1 MEFLDGAAT
10 WFRNARIVTADRV
23 FTGCLRVEGGR
34 IEEIGEDGSSGAGL
48 DFQGD
53 YLLPGLIELHTD
65 HLESH
70 YVPRPAVTW
79 HAGSA
84 VLAYDAQ
91 IAAAG
96 ITTVFDSFR
105 VGVDEYDAGGQ
116 LGDEVAPLAEAVR
129 RAAEAGLLRADHL
142 THLRC
147 EVPAPNVVDSLNE
160 LLASHSAELIS
171 LMDHTPGQRQFRD
184 LEKYFIY
191 YSGKSGR
198 SQADLEQVA
207 RERQKVGRA
216 RALENRPRIVEVART
231 RGIALASHDDTTAE
245 EVALAHRDGVTI
257 AEFPTTLEAAAASRA
272 AGMATVMGAPNVV
285 RGGSHSGNASARQL
299 AEAGQLDILPSDY
312 VPAAL
317 LMAAFRLADAPA
329 VGGLAGAMRLVSK
342 APAEATGLK
351 DRGEIAVGRR
361 ADLLRVAR
369 HDGEPVVRAVWRE
382 GRRVACGNSGLRAES
397 RPAHALTHHA
407 AQYASVGGHAPAG
420 DMDSHGVMSITSPVE
435 SRA

>member
-1 MEFLDGAAT
+1 MEFLDGRPT
-10 WFRNARIVTADRV
+10 LFRNARIVTADRV
-23 FTGCLRVEGGR
+23 FTGCLSVEGGL
-34 IEEIGEDGSSGAGL
+34 IQEIREGGSAGAGV

-53 YLLPGLIELHTD
+53 YLLPGLVELHTD

-70 YVPRPAVTW
+70 YVPRPAVLW

-105 VGVDEYDAGGQ
+105 VGVDEHETGAQ
-116 LGDEVAPLAEAVR
+116 LGDEAALLAEAVR

-147 EVPAPNVVDSLNE
+147 EVPALNVVDCLDA
-160 LLASHSAELIS
+160 LLAAHPVQLIS

-184 LEKYFIY
+184 LDKYFFF

-198 SQADLEQVA
+198 SRADVEEVA
-207 RERQKVGRA
+207 KERQKVGRA
-216 RALENRPRIVEVART
+216 RALQNRPRIVEMARARSVT
-231 RGIALASHDDTTAE
+231 LASHDDTTAE

-257 AEFPTTLEAAAASRA
+257 AEFPTTIEAAAASRA
-272 AGMATVMGAPNVV
+272 AGMATVIGAPNVV
-285 RGGSHSGNASARQL
+285 RGGSHSGNASAREL
-299 AEAGQLDILPSDY
+299 AEAGHLDILSSDY

-329 VGGLAGAMRLVSK
+329 VGGLAGAIRLISK
-342 APAEATGLK
+342 APAEATGLH

-361 ADLLRVAR
+361 ADLLRVAT

-382 GRRVACGNSGLRAES
+382 GRRVA
-397 RPAHALTHHA
+397 
-407 AQYASVGGHAPAG
+407 
-420 DMDSHGVMSITSPVE
+420 
-435 SRA
+435 

>member
-1 MEFLDGAAT
+1 MEFLDSAAT
-10 WFRNARIVTADRV
+10 WFTNARIVTADRV
-23 FTGCLRVEGGR
+23 FIGFVEVRGGL
-34 IEEIGEDGSSGAGL
+34 IEAIGEGRSAGAGI

-105 VGVDEYDAGGQ
+105 VGVDEYDSGAQ

-129 RAAEAGLLRADHL
+129 RAADAGLLRADHL

-147 EVPAPNVVDSLNE
+147 EVPALNVVDSLNAV
-160 LLASHSAELIS
+160 LASHPAELIS

-198 SQADLEQVA
+198 SQADLEAVA
-207 RERQKVGRA
+207 NERQKVGGI
-216 RALENRPRIVEVART
+216 RALENRPRTVEIANA
-231 RGIALASHDDTTAE
+231 RGIVLASH
-245 EVALAHRDGVTI
+245 
-257 AEFPTTLEAAAASRA
+257 
-272 AGMATVMGAPNVV
+272 
-285 RGGSHSGNASARQL
+285 
-299 AEAGQLDILPSDY
+299 
-312 VPAAL
+312 
-317 LMAAFRLADAPA
+317 
-329 VGGLAGAMRLVSK
+329 
-342 APAEATGLK
+342 
-351 DRGEIAVGRR
+351 
-361 ADLLRVAR
+361 
-369 HDGEPVVRAVWRE
+369 
-382 GRRVACGNSGLRAES
+382 
-397 RPAHALTHHA
+397 
-407 AQYASVGGHAPAG
+407 
-420 DMDSHGVMSITSPVE
+420 
-435 SRA
+435 

>member
-23 FTGCLRVEGGR
+23 FIGCLKVDDGR
-34 IEEIGEDGSSGAGL
+34 IDEIGEHDSRGAGI

-70 YVPRPAVTW
+70 YFPRRAVTW

-105 VGVDEYDAGGQ
+105 VGVDEFDVGAQ
-116 LGDEVAPLAEAVR
+116 LGDEAALLAEAIR
-129 RAAEAGLLRADHL
+129 KAADADLLRADHL

-147 EVPAPNVVDSLNE
+147 EVAAPNVVDSLHAV
-160 LLASHSAELIS
+160 LASHSAQLIS
-171 LMDHTPGQRQFRD
+171 LMDHSPGQRQYRD

-198 SQADLEQVA
+198 SRADLAEVA
-207 RERQKVGRA
+207 GERQRIGGI
-216 RALENRPRIVEVART
+216 RALENRPRIVEIAKA
-231 RGIALASHDDTTAE
+231 RGIVLASHDDTTAE
-245 EVALAHRDGVTI
+245 EVALARCDGVTI
-257 AEFPTTLEAAAASRA
+257 AEFPTTLEAASASRA

-285 RGGSHSGNASARQL
+285 RDGSHSGNASARAL
-299 AEAGQLDILPSDY
+299 AEAGQLDILSSDY

-329 VGGLAGAMRLVSK
+329 VGGLAGAVRLVSK

-361 ADLLRVAR
+361 ADLLRVAM

-382 GRRVACGNSGLRAES
+382 GRRVA
-397 RPAHALTHHA
+397 
-407 AQYASVGGHAPAG
+407 
-420 DMDSHGVMSITSPVE
+420 
-435 SRA
+435 

>member
-1 MEFLDGAAT
+1 MEFLDGGSIV
-10 WFRNARIVTADRV
+10 FRNARIVTADHV
-23 FTGCLRVEGGR
+23 LLGFLKASEGR
-34 IEEIGEDGSSGAGL
+34 IEEIGEDRSTGAGI

-70 YVPRPAVTW
+70 YAPRPAVTW

-105 VGVDEYDAGGQ
+105 VGVDEYEAGAQ
-116 LGDEVAPLAEAVR
+116 LGDKVLALAAAVR
-129 RAAEAGLLRADHL
+129 RAADAGLLRAEHL

-147 EVPAPNVVDSLNE
+147 EVPAPNVVDSLE
-160 LLASHSAELIS
+160 ALLAVYRADLIS

-191 YSGKSGR
+191 YAGKSAR
-198 SQADLEQVA
+198 SLTDLEQVA

-216 RALENRPRIVEVART
+216 RALMNRPRIVEIARA
-231 RGIALASHDDTTAE
+231 RGVTLASHDDTTAE
-245 EVALAHRDGVTI
+245 EVDLARRDGVTI
-257 AEFPTTLEAAAASRA
+257 AEFPTTREAAAASRA

-285 RGGSHSGNASARQL
+285 RGGSHSGNASAREL
-299 AEAGQLDILPSDY
+299 AEAGELDILSSDY

-317 LMAAFRLADAPA
+317 LMAAFRLAGTPA
-329 VGGLAGAMRLVSK
+329 VGGLTGAIRLVSK

-351 DRGEIAVGRR
+351 DRGEVAVGRR
-361 ADLLRVAR
+361 ADLLRVAT

-382 GRRVACGNSGLRAES
+382 GRRVA
-397 RPAHALTHHA
+397 
-407 AQYASVGGHAPAG
+407 
-420 DMDSHGVMSITSPVE
+420 
-435 SRA
+435 

>member
-10 WFRNARIVTADRV
+10 WFRNARIVTGDRV
-23 FTGCLRVEGGR
+23 FIGCLKVEDGR
-34 IEEIGEDGSSGAGL
+34 IDEIGEHDSRGSGI

-70 YVPRPAVTW
+70 YFPRRAVTW

-96 ITTVFDSFR
+96 ITTVFNSFR
-105 VGVDEYDAGGQ
+105 VGVDEFDVGAQ
-116 LGDEVAPLAEAVR
+116 LGDEAALLAEAIR
-129 RAAEAGLLRADHL
+129 RAADADLLRADHL

-147 EVPAPNVVDSLNE
+147 EVAAPNVVDSLHAV
-160 LLASHSAELIS
+160 LASHSAQLIS
-171 LMDHTPGQRQFRD
+171 LMDHSPGQRQYRD

-198 SQADLEQVA
+198 SRADLAEVA
-207 RERQKVGRA
+207 GERQRIGGI
-216 RALENRPRIVEVART
+216 RALENRPRIVEIAKA
-231 RGIALASHDDTTAE
+231 RGIVLASHDDTTAE
-245 EVALAHRDGVTI
+245 EVALARCDGVTI
-257 AEFPTTLEAAAASRA
+257 AEFPTTLEAASASRA

-285 RGGSHSGNASARQL
+285 RGGSHSGNASAREL
-299 AEAGQLDILPSDY
+299 AEAGQLDILSSDY

-329 VGGLAGAMRLVSK
+329 VGGLAAAMRLVSK

-361 ADLLRVAR
+361 ADLLRVAM

-382 GRRVACGNSGLRAES
+382 GRRVA
-397 RPAHALTHHA
+397 
-407 AQYASVGGHAPAG
+407 
-420 DMDSHGVMSITSPVE
+420 
-435 SRA
+435 

>member
-1 MEFLDGAAT
+1 MEFLDGGPAV
-10 WFRNARIVTADRV
+10 FKNARIVTADRV
-23 FTGCLRVEGGR
+23 FSGSLTADHGR
-34 IEEIGEDGSSGAGL
+34 IQEVREEGAAHAGV

-70 YVPRPAVTW
+70 YVPRPAVRW

-105 VGVDEYDAGGQ
+105 VGVDEYDSSAQ
-116 LGDEVAPLAEAVR
+116 LGDQVAPLAEAVR
-129 RAAEAGLLRADHL
+129 RAADAGLLRADHL

-147 EVPAPNVVDSLNE
+147 EVPAPNVVDGLNTFI
-160 LLASHSAELIS
+160 AARPVQLIS
-171 LMDHTPGQRQFRD
+171 LMDHTPGQRQFRN
-184 LEKYFIY
+184 LEKYFLY

-198 SQADLEQVA
+198 SQAEVEELA
-207 RERQKVGRA
+207 RERQKVGGA
-216 RALENRPRIVEVART
+216 RAVQNRPRIVEIAKARGVT
-231 RGIALASHDDTTAE
+231 LASHDDTTAE
-245 EVALAHRDGVTI
+245 EVALARREGAAI
-257 AEFPTTLEAAAASRA
+257 AEFPTTVEAAAAARA

-285 RGGSHSGNASARQL
+285 RGGSHSGNASAREL
-299 AEAGQLDILPSDY
+299 AEAGHLDILSSDY

-317 LMAAFRLADAPA
+317 LMAAFRLADTAA
-329 VGGLAGAMRLVSK
+329 VGGLARAIRLISR
-342 APAEATGLK
+342 APAEATGLH

-361 ADLLRVAR
+361 ADMLRVAT

-382 GRRVACGNSGLRAES
+382 GRRVA
-397 RPAHALTHHA
+397 
-407 AQYASVGGHAPAG
+407 
-420 DMDSHGVMSITSPVE
+420 
-435 SRA
+435 

>member
-23 FTGCLRVEGGR
+23 FIGCLKVDDGR
-34 IEEIGEDGSSGAGL
+34 IDEIGEHDSRGAGI

-70 YVPRPAVTW
+70 YFPRRAVTW

-96 ITTVFDSFR
+96 ITTVFDSLR
-105 VGVDEYDAGGQ
+105 VGVDEFDVGAQ
-116 LGDEVAPLAEAVR
+116 LGDQAALLAEAIR
-129 RAAEAGLLRADHL
+129 RAADADLLRADHL

-147 EVPAPNVVDSLNE
+147 EVAAPNVVDSLHAV
-160 LLASHSAELIS
+160 LASHSAQLIS
-171 LMDHTPGQRQFRD
+171 LMDHSPGQRQYRD

-198 SQADLEQVA
+198 SRADLAEVA
-207 RERQKVGRA
+207 GERQRIGGI
-216 RALENRPRIVEVART
+216 RALENRPRIVEIAKA
-231 RGIALASHDDTTAE
+231 RGIVLASHDDTTAE
-245 EVALAHRDGVTI
+245 EVALARCDGVTI
-257 AEFPTTLEAAAASRA
+257 AEFPTTLEAASASRA

-285 RGGSHSGNASARQL
+285 RGGSHSGNASAREL
-299 AEAGQLDILPSDY
+299 AEAGQLDILSSDY

-329 VGGLAGAMRLVSK
+329 VGGLAAAMRLVSK

-361 ADLLRVAR
+361 ADLLRVAM

-382 GRRVACGNSGLRAES
+382 GRRVA
-397 RPAHALTHHA
+397 
-407 AQYASVGGHAPAG
+407 
-420 DMDSHGVMSITSPVE
+420 
-435 SRA
+435 

>member
-1 MEFLDGAAT
+1 MEFLDGGAT
-10 WFRNARIVTADRV
+10 LFRNARIVTADRV
-23 FTGCLRVEGGR
+23 FAGCLRVDDGR
-34 IEEIGEDGSSGAGL
+34 IQEILENGSAGAGV

-53 YLLPGLIELHTD
+53 YLLPGLVELHTD

-70 YVPRPAVTW
+70 YVPRPAVLW

-84 VLAYDAQ
+84 VLSYDAQ

-96 ITTVFDSFR
+96 ITTVFNSFR
-105 VGVDEYDAGGQ
+105 VGVDEHDAGAQ
-116 LGDEVAPLAEAVR
+116 LGDEAALLAEAVR

-147 EVPAPNVVDSLNE
+147 EVPAPNVVDSLE
-160 LLASHSAELIS
+160 ALLASHPVQLIS

-184 LEKYFIY
+184 LDKYFFF

-198 SQADLEQVA
+198 SQAEVEEIA

-216 RALENRPRIVEVART
+216 RAQQNRPRIVDIAKARGVT
-231 RGIALASHDDTTAE
+231 LASHDDTTAE
-245 EVALAHRDGVTI
+245 EVALAHRDGVAI
-257 AEFPTTLEAAAASRA
+257 AEFPTTVEAAAASRA

-285 RGGSHSGNASARQL
+285 RGGSHSGNASAREL
-299 AEAGQLDILPSDY
+299 AEAGQLDILSSDY

-317 LMAAFRLADAPA
+317 LMAAFRLADTPA
-329 VGGLAGAMRLVSK
+329 VGGLAGAVRLVSK
-342 APAEATGLK
+342 APAEATGLH

-361 ADLLRVAR
+361 ADLLRVAT

-382 GRRVACGNSGLRAES
+382 GRRVA
-397 RPAHALTHHA
+397 
-407 AQYASVGGHAPAG
+407 
-420 DMDSHGVMSITSPVE
+420 
-435 SRA
+435 

>member
-23 FTGCLRVEGGR
+23 FIGCLKVDDGR
-34 IEEIGEDGSSGAGL
+34 IDEIGEHDSRGAGI

-70 YVPRPAVTW
+70 YFPRRAVTW

-96 ITTVFDSFR
+96 ITTVFDSLR
-105 VGVDEYDAGGQ
+105 VGVDEFDVGAQ
-116 LGDEVAPLAEAVR
+116 FGDEVALLAEAIR
-129 RAAEAGLLRADHL
+129 RAADADLLRADHL

-147 EVPAPNVVDSLNE
+147 EVAAPNVVDSLHAV
-160 LLASHSAELIS
+160 LASHSAQLIS
-171 LMDHTPGQRQFRD
+171 LMDHSPGQRQYRD

-198 SQADLEQVA
+198 SRADLAEVA
-207 RERQKVGRA
+207 GERQRIGGV
-216 RALENRPRIVEVART
+216 RALENRPRIVEIAKA
-231 RGIALASHDDTTAE
+231 RGIVLASHDDTTAE
-245 EVALAHRDGVTI
+245 EVALARCDGVTI
-257 AEFPTTLEAAAASRA
+257 AEFPTTLEAASASRA

-285 RGGSHSGNASARQL
+285 RGGSHSGNASAREL
-299 AEAGQLDILPSDY
+299 AEAGQLDILSSDY

-361 ADLLRVAR
+361 ADLLRVAM
-369 HDGEPVVRAVWRE
+369 HDGEPVVRAAWRE
-382 GRRVACGNSGLRAES
+382 GRRVA
-397 RPAHALTHHA
+397 
-407 AQYASVGGHAPAG
+407 
-420 DMDSHGVMSITSPVE
+420 
-435 SRA
+435 